1 MSAPMT
7 VHFHEWMQKRWSNC
21 ITSKHNYGQKEK
33 EIKKENKHSCY
44 ELWVQHFKGHQLLS
58 VY

>member
-21 ITSKHNYGQKEK
+21 ITSKHNCAQKEK
-33 EIKKENKHSCY
+33 ERKKENKHSCY

>member
-21 ITSKHNYGQKEK
+21 ITSKHNCAQKEK
-33 EIKKENKHSCY
+33 ERKKENKHSCY
-44 ELWVQHFKGHQLLS
+44 ELWVQHFKGR
-58 VY
+58 